1 MLSFGPIP
9 SRRLG
14 QSLGINN
21 IPPKHC
27 SYSCIY
33 CQVGRTDKLRI
44 EPRKFFHPK
53 NILNDVKNRIAQ
65 IYEHGGRIDYLSFVP
80 DGEPTL
86 DSGLGRTIELLKP
99 LRFPIAVFTNASLVW
114 RKDVRADL
122 CKADWVSL
130 KIDAADE
137 ATWRKINRPHPG
149 LGLKTVLDGMM
160 KFAEEFRGYLATE
173 TMLVKRINDSEA
185 NFRNIG
191 AFLKRLKP
199 ARAYLSIPTRPP
211 AESRTFPPEEESL
224 NLAYQLLSERL
235 DEVVC
240 LITEEEEEGFGFTG
254 QVEDDLLRTTAV
266 HPMTEEAVETI
277 LRKSHARWDTI
288 HRLIARGQ
296 LAEMVHQGKRFY
308 IRRFSQKQG

>member
-1 MLSFGPIP
+1 MFSFGPIP

-33 CQVGRTDKLRI
+33 CQVGKTDKLRI
-44 EPRKFFHPK
+44 ARRAFYDPE
-53 NILNDVKNRIAQ
+53 NILSDVKSRIAQ
-65 IYEHGGRIDYLSFVP
+65 VYEHGGRIDYLSFVP

-86 DSGLGRTIELLKP
+86 DTGLGREIDLLKS
-99 LRFPIAVFTNASLVW
+99 LGFPIAVFTNASLAW
-114 RKDVRADL
+114 RKKVRADL
-122 CKADWVSL
+122 CKAHWVSL

-137 ATWRKINRPHPG
+137 ATWRKINRPYKR
-149 LGLKTVLDGMM
+149 LRLQTVLDGMV

-173 TMLVKRINDSEA
+173 TMLVKGINDSEA

-211 AESRTFPPEEESL
+211 AESRTFPPEEENL
-224 NLAYQLLSERL
+224 NLAYQLLSDCL

-240 LITEEEEEGFGFTG
+240 LITEEEEGFGFTG

-266 HPMTEEAVETI
+266 HPMTEEAVESI

-308 IRRFSQKQG
+308 IRRFSKKQG